1 MAAEQQNVIHNT
13 KKQIVKTARKLFSKY
28 TYLGV
33 SMSDIA
39 KKLHI
44 TKPALYYH
52 FTGKAEIY
60 KKVLDDAFNGFSLS
74 IAEAAKEKTG
84 SRKLYKVIKNYLDFG
99 LKEKNLIDALMLK
112 LSPAD
117 PQIRKQIIQIKKQIV
132 NLIQPI
138 VEEAFADSK
147 LKNKIDI
154 EMVTLL
160 LISTMNGL
168 LLEYSML
175 KQKIDTEKISKQII
189 TVLF

>member
-39 KKLHI
+39 KKLYI

-52 FTGKAEIY
+52 FTGEAEIY

-117 PQIRKQIIQIKKQIV
+117 PQIKKQIIQIKKQIV

>member
-13 KKQIVKTARKLFSKY
+13 KQQIIKTARKLFSKY

-39 KKLHI
+39 RKLHI
-44 TKPALYYH
+44 TKAALYYH

-74 IAEAAKEKTG
+74 IAEAAKEKTR
-84 SRKLYKVIKNYLDFG
+84 SRKLYKLIKNYLDFG

-112 LSPAD
+112 LSPSD

-138 VEEAFADSK
+138 VEEAFANSK

>member
-13 KKQIVKTARKLFSKY
+13 KKQIIKTARKLFSKY

-44 TKPALYYH
+44 TKAALYYH

-74 IAEAAKEKTG
+74 ITEAVKEKTG
-84 SRKLYKVIKNYLDFG
+84 SRKLYKLIKNYLDFG
-99 LKEKNLIDALMLK
+99 LKEKNLIDALVLK

-117 PQIRKQIIQIKKQIV
+117 PQIRKQIV

-147 LKNKIDI
+147 LKNKIDV
-154 EMVTLL
+154 EMGTLL
-160 LISTMNGL
+160 LISMMNGL
-168 LLEYSML
+168 LLEYSVL
-175 KQKIDTEKISKQII
+175 KEKIDTEKISKQII

>member
-1 MAAEQQNVIHNT
+1 
-13 KKQIVKTARKLFSKY
+13 
-28 TYLGV
+28 
-33 SMSDIA
+33 
-39 KKLHI
+39 
-44 TKPALYYH
+44 
-52 FTGKAEIY
+52 
-60 KKVLDDAFNGFSLS
+60 
-74 IAEAAKEKTG
+74 
-84 SRKLYKVIKNYLDFG
+84 
-99 LKEKNLIDALMLK
+99 MLK
-112 LSPAD
+112 LSPSD
-117 PQIRKQIIQIKKQIV
+117 PQIRKQIIQIKEQIV

-138 VEEAFADSK
+138 VEEAFANSK